1 VKPRKARR
9 SISAVA
15 NWVTFTPDS
24 KTAYISN
31 AGLEHAPGWIALRG
45 ELPSAGVKHISAP
58 QEIEPGGYFKRDL
71 RQAVL
76 LFGTKRVASNAFAIA
91 LF

>member
-1 VKPRKARR
+1 M
-9 SISAVA
+9 S
-15 NWVTFTPDS
+15 DS

-58 QEIEPGGYFKRDL
+58 EPGGYFKRDL